1 MKKLLAIIILS
12 LCFITQSQAD
22 DIRDF
27 QIEGM
32 SIGDS
37 LLNFMSEKEIK
48 KIKKFD
54 YKGKYKGIVL
64 KEKKSSNYDDVQL
77 VYKSND
83 DKYTIHYI
91 AGRIFYVN
99 NIDDCLIKRKE
110 IEKEISKVFPSASIK
125 RYEKG
130 KHAYDKSGKSLVW
143 NTTFKLKDGGN
154 ATIDCMDWS
163 KKIEKNI
170 GDKLMVGIE
179 SNEFRKF
186 ANNEAYR

>member
-1 MKKLLAIIILS
+1 MLP
-12 LCFITQSQAD
+12 SQAD

-91 AGRIFYVN
+91 AGRIF
-99 NIDDCLIKRKE
+99 
-110 IEKEISKVFPSASIK
+110 
-125 RYEKG
+125 
-130 KHAYDKSGKSLVW
+130 
-143 NTTFKLKDGGN
+143 
-154 ATIDCMDWS
+154 M
-163 KKIEKNI
+163 
-170 GDKLMVGIE
+170 
-179 SNEFRKF
+179 
-186 ANNEAYR
+186 